1 MFIVAA
7 KFIHT
12 LWIPL
17 TALALTWALSFTPLY
32 QQLDVFFLDKQT
44 RLAAQQHFFQDA
56 LVIDIDDTSLRTMQ
70 PYFGSW
76 PYKRDTFAL
85 LLDYLGEMGAR
96 AVAFDILFA
105 DQREHDGRL
114 REAIAR
120 NPNVVLATAM
130 RRETEG
136 EEQALTDLRGLTW
149 DVPSELPSFSWSGIQ
164 LPLTSFTQPV
174 PDYAGIGVV
183 SVQADRDGILR
194 RFPLFH
200 RIDGQVIPSL
210 PLATHFS
217 GTPHPSVH
225 FTPGNGMQVGPF
237 NWPTDKE
244 GAVHLFYPS
253 NTNSVLTMPFARIAM
268 AMLGSPG
275 QELSPAMIRGKTVF
289 IGSTALFADRVHT
302 PVGEISGLYV
312 LAITH
317 QSLAQ
322 NLVLTPSRW
331 YWTTGLL
338 FIALVPALLL
348 VRQPRRPALAG
359 AIISLGAA
367 FIVYLIHLSLLY
379 WLKQESSLLL
389 PLLTLLFANM
399 LEIIHSLRLMNKEHK
414 AKIHVLTNIDTLTLL
429 PNRFALHA
437 QITHAIEGAHMN
449 KSSLAVLLIDLD
461 GFNTINDTLGA
472 ETGDQMLLDVTA
484 RLKSSVRTNDI
495 IARLGDDEF
504 SIVINGVKADSAVLC
519 AQKVLNAL
527 AQPYNLA
534 GQELHITSNI
544 GISLFPDD
552 GSDVTLLLKN
562 AGAALYNAKT
572 QGCNSYCQFTPDL
585 NRDAMNRLLL
595 ENQLH
600 QALVRDELVLF
611 YQPQINVQSGR
622 MIGVEALVRW
632 NHPEHGLLFPDVFI
646 PMAES
651 SGLILPLGEWVLR
664 TACRQMQ
671 VWHAAGL
678 THINRVAIN
687 LSARQFEQLTLPALV
702 ASVLKETELDAAHL
716 ELEITESA
724 AMKNPQRSIE
734 ILNMLRN
741 MGITL
746 SLDDFGTGHSSLT
759 YLKLFPITTLKI
771 DKSFV
776 RDIETDHHAAE
787 ICASTIDLAHKLG
800 LNVVAEG
807 VENAEQLLFL
817 RNIKCGDAQGYY
829 FSRPISSADLAN
841 FKLAV

>member
-1 MFIVAA
+1 MLTLAA

-32 QQLDVFFLDKQT
+32 QQLDVLSLDKQT

-56 LVIDIDDTSLRTMQ
+56 LVIDIDDASLRAMQ

-96 AVAFDILFA
+96 AVVFDIFFA
-105 DQREHDGRL
+105 DQRENDGRL

-120 NPNVVLATAM
+120 NPNVVLAATM
-130 RRETEG
+130 RTEPEG
-136 EEQALTDLRGLTW
+136 EEQALTNLYGLAW
-149 DVPSELPSFSWSGIQ
+149 DVPSGLPSYHWPAIQ
-164 LPLTSFTQPV
+164 LPLASFTQPA
-174 PDYAGIGVV
+174 PGYAGIGVV
-183 SVQADRDGILR
+183 SVRADRDGVLR

-210 PLATHFS
+210 PLAAHFS
-217 GTPHPSVH
+217 GAPHPPVRSI
-225 FTPGNGMQVGPF
+225 PGGGIQVGSF
-237 NWPTDKE
+237 NWPTDKK

-253 NTNSVLTMPFARIAM
+253 NPNSVLSMPFSRIAM

-275 QELSPAMIRGKTVF
+275 QELSPAMIRGKTIF
-289 IGSTALFADRVHT
+289 IGNTAVFADQIHT
-302 PVGEISGLYV
+302 PVGELNGLYV

-322 NLVLTPSRW
+322 NLVLTPPRW
-331 YWTTGLL
+331 YWTAGLL
-338 FIALVPALLL
+338 LIALVPALLL
-348 VRQPRRPALAG
+348 IWQPRRPALAG
-359 AIISLGAA
+359 AAISIGVALV
-367 FIVYLIHLSLLY
+367 VYIIHLSLLH

-389 PLLTLLFANM
+389 PLLTLLSVNL
-399 LEIIHSLRLMNKEHK
+399 LETMHSLHLLNKEQK
-414 AKIHVLTNIDTLTLL
+414 AKIHVLTNVDQLTLL

-437 QITHAIEGAHMN
+437 QIAHAIEGAHMN
-449 KSSLAVLLIDLD
+449 KSSLAVLLTDLD

-495 IARLGDDEF
+495 VARLGGDEF
-504 SIVINGVKADSAVLC
+504 CIVINGVEAASAVLC
-519 AQKVLNAL
+519 AEKILSAL
-527 AQPYNLA
+527 AQPYHLS
-534 GQELHITSNI
+534 GQELHITSSI
-544 GISLFPDD
+544 GISLYPDD
-552 GSDVTLLLKN
+552 GSDVGSLLKN
-562 AGAALYNAKT
+562 AGAAMYHAKA
-572 QGCNSYCQFTPDL
+572 QGCNSYCQFTSNL
-585 NRDAMNRLLL
+585 SRDAMDRLLL

-622 MIGVEALVRW
+622 MIAVEALVRW

-678 THINRVAIN
+678 THIHRVAIN

-702 ASVLKETELDAAHL
+702 ASVLKETQLDAAHL

-734 ILNMLRN
+734 ILKTLRN

-787 ICASTIDLAHKLG
+787 ICASAIDLAHKLG

-807 VENAEQLLFL
+807 VENAGQLLFL
-817 RNIKCGDAQGYY
+817 RNIKCGDAQGYL
-829 FSRPISSADLAN
+829 FSRPLSSTDLEN
-841 FKLAV
+841 FKLAL

>member
-1 MFIVAA
+1 MFIRAV
-7 KFIHT
+7 KFVHT

-17 TALALTWALSFTPLY
+17 AALALTWALSFTPLY
-32 QQLDVFFLDKQT
+32 QQLDVLSLDKQT

-56 LVIDIDDTSLRTMQ
+56 LVIDIDEASLRAMQ

-96 AVAFDILFA
+96 AVVFDILFA
-105 DQREHDGRL
+105 DQRENDGRL

-120 NPNVVLATAM
+120 NSNVVLATTM
-130 RRETEG
+130 RSETED
-136 EEQALTDLRGLTW
+136 EKQTLPDLRGLTW
-149 DVPSELPSFSWSGIQ
+149 DVPSGLPSYSWPAIQ
-164 LPLTSFTQPV
+164 LPLASFIQPV
-174 PDYAGIGVV
+174 PGYAGIGVV
-183 SVQADRDGILR
+183 SVRADRDGILR

-200 RIDGQVIPSL
+200 RVDGQVIPSL
-210 PLATHFS
+210 PLAAHFA
-217 GTPHPSVH
+217 GAPHPPVRSI
-225 FTPGNGMQVGPF
+225 PGDGVQVGPF
-237 NWPTDKE
+237 NWPTNKE

-253 NTNSVLTMPFARIAM
+253 NPNSVLLMPFSRIAM

-275 QELSPAMIRGKTVF
+275 QELSPAMIRGKTIF
-289 IGSTALFADRVHT
+289 IGSTAIFADRVHT
-302 PVGEISGLYV
+302 PIGEINGLYV

-322 NLVLTPSRW
+322 NLVLTPPRW
-331 YWTTGLL
+331 YWTAGLL
-338 FIALVPALLL
+338 LIALVPALLL
-348 VRQPRRPALAG
+348 IWQPRRPALAG
-359 AIISLGAA
+359 AVISIGAA
-367 FIVYLIHLSLLY
+367 LIVYVLHLSLLH

-389 PLLTLLFANM
+389 PLLTVLSANM
-399 LEIIHSLRLMNKEHK
+399 LETIRSLRLQNKEQK
-414 AKIHVLTNIDTLTLL
+414 AKIHVLTNVDSLTLL

-461 GFNTINDTLGA
+461 GFNTINDTLGS

-484 RLKSSVRTNDI
+484 RLKSSIRTNDI
-495 IARLGDDEF
+495 VARLGGDEF
-504 SIVINGVKADSAVLC
+504 SVVINGVKAASAVLC
-519 AQKVLNAL
+519 AEKILNAL
-527 AQPYNLA
+527 AQPYHLA

-544 GISLFPDD
+544 GISLYPDD
-552 GSDVTLLLKN
+552 GSDVASLLKN
-562 AGAALYNAKT
+562 AGAAIYHAKA
-572 QGCNSYCQFTPDL
+572 QGCNSYCQFTSDL
-585 NRDAMNRLLL
+585 NRDAKNRLLL

-611 YQPQINVQSGR
+611 YQPQINVASGR
-622 MIGVEALVRW
+622 MIAVEALVRW
-632 NHPEHGLLFPDVFI
+632 NHPEQGLLFPDVFI

-702 ASVLKETELDAAHL
+702 ANVLKETELDAAHL

-734 ILNMLRN
+734 ILNTLRS

-746 SLDDFGTGHSSLT
+746 SLDDFGTGHSSLS

-807 VENAEQLLFL
+807 VENAEQLHFL

-829 FSRPISSADLAN
+829 FSRPISSTDLAK
-841 FKLAV
+841 FKLAL

>member
-1 MFIVAA
+1 MFTLAA

-32 QQLDVFFLDKQT
+32 QQLDVLSLDKQT

-56 LVIDIDDTSLRTMQ
+56 LVIDIDEASLRAMQ

-96 AVAFDILFA
+96 AVVFDILFA
-105 DQREHDGRL
+105 DQREKDERL

-120 NPNVVLATAM
+120 NPDVVLATTM
-130 RRETEG
+130 RSELEG
-136 EEQALTDLRGLTW
+136 EKQTLTDLRGLTW
-149 DVPSELPSFSWSGIQ
+149 NVPPGLPSYSWPAIQ
-164 LPLTSFTQPV
+164 LPLASFTQPA
-174 PDYAGIGVV
+174 PGYAGIGVV

-210 PLATHFS
+210 PLAAHFA
-217 GTPHPSVH
+217 GAPHPPVH
-225 FTPGNGMQVGPF
+225 SNPSDDIQVGPF
-237 NWPTDKE
+237 NWPTDKR

-253 NTNSVLTMPFARIAM
+253 NLNSVLLMPFSRIAM

-275 QELSPAMIRGKTVF
+275 QELAPTIIRGKTIF
-289 IGSTALFADRVHT
+289 IGSTAIFADRVHT
-302 PVGEISGLYV
+302 PVGEINGLYA

-317 QSLAQ
+317 QSLAH
-322 NLVLTPSRW
+322 NLVLTPPRW
-331 YWTTGLL
+331 YWTAGLL
-338 FIALVPALLL
+338 LIALIPALLL
-348 VRQPRRPALAG
+348 IWQPRRPAVAG
-359 AIISLGAA
+359 AVIS
-367 FIVYLIHLSLLY
+367 IVVALVIYVIHLSLLY

-389 PLLTLLFANM
+389 PLLTVLSANM
-399 LEIIHSLRLMNKEHK
+399 LEIIRSLRLLNKEQK
-414 AKIHVLTNIDTLTLL
+414 AKIHVLTNVDSLTLL

-437 QITHAIEGAHMN
+437 QIAHAIEGAHMN

-461 GFNTINDTLGA
+461 GFNTINDTLGP

-495 IARLGDDEF
+495 IARLGGDEF
-504 SIVINGVKADSAVLC
+504 SIVINGVKAASAVLC
-519 AQKVLNAL
+519 AQKVLSTL
-527 AQPYNLA
+527 AQPYHLA
-534 GQELHITSNI
+534 GQELHITSSI
-544 GISLFPDD
+544 GISLYPDD
-552 GSDVTLLLKN
+552 GSDVSALLKN
-562 AGAALYNAKT
+562 AGAAMYHAKAR
-572 QGCNSYCQFTPDL
+572 GCNSYCQFTSDL

-595 ENQLH
+595 ENQLR
-600 QALVRDELVLF
+600 QAPIRDELVLF

-622 MIGVEALVRW
+622 MIAVEALVRW
-632 NHPEHGLLFPDVFI
+632 NHPEHGLLFPDAFI
-646 PMAES
+646 PIAES

-664 TACRQMQ
+664 AACQQMQ
-671 VWHAAGL
+671 EWHAAGL

-724 AMKNPQRSIE
+724 AMQNPQRSIE
-734 ILNMLRN
+734 ILNTLRN

-776 RDIETDHHAAE
+776 RDIETDHQAAE
-787 ICASTIDLAHKLG
+787 ICAATIDLAHRLG

-807 VENAEQLLFL
+807 VENAEQLDFL
-817 RNIKCGDAQGYY
+817 RNIKCGDAQGYF
-829 FSRPISSADLAN
+829 FSRPISPADLAN
-841 FKLAV
+841 FKLAL